1 MAEHREGMRADQVTA
16 LLFLV
21 GLFVGLVADRVWQLA
36 VELWE
41 ISRER

>member
-1 MAEHREGMRADQVTA
+1 MTA

-21 GLFVGLVADRVWQLA
+21 GLFVGLVTDEVWQLA